1 MVVTLPGPPSP
12 STSMASIMPMQA
24 LVKMD
29 TLPEKATFHSS
40 STDTA
45 TGYSS
50 VTLPTTIVATSRLT
64 LISEELKTKYWSLM
78 RVFNLLCDCVCA
90 EH

>member
-12 STSMASIMPMQA
+12 STSMASIMPTQA

-29 TLPEKATFHSS
+29 TSPEKATFHSS

-45 TGYSS
+45 TLYSS

-64 LISEELKTKYWSLM
+64 LISEELKTSWSLM
-78 RVFNLLCDCVCA
+78 TVFVVRLCVC
-90 EH
+90 

>member
-1 MVVTLPGPPSP
+1 MVVTVPGPPSP
-12 STSMASIMPMQA
+12 STSTASIMPTQA

-29 TLPEKATFHSS
+29 TSPENVTFHSS

-64 LISEELKTKYWSLM
+64 LISEELKTYWSLM
-78 RVFNLLCDCVCA
+78 RVFVV
-90 EH
+90 

>member
-12 STSMASIMPMQA
+12 STSTSSIMPTQA

-29 TLPEKATFHSS
+29 TSPENATFHSS

-50 VTLPTTIVATSRLT
+50 VTLPTTIVATSKSVDTDQCRTEDTLVTDERL
-64 LISEELKTKYWSLM
+64 
-78 RVFNLLCDCVCA
+78 
-90 EH
+90 